1 MTVELLKERL
11 EAILGAENV
20 LTEYE
25 DLVCYSFDATMNV
38 DAYIPLAVVLPE
50 TTEQIAEIVKI
61 AAEEK
66 IPLFPRG
73 AGTNLSGGTVPVGG
87 GIVISMCRMNKIIEI
102 DEDNLTATVQAGVV
116 IEDLINEAKNTVF
129 YMRLTP
135 GRFIVRPWEARL
147 LSVRE
152 GFAV

>member
-38 DAYIPLAVVLPE
+38 DAYIPFAVVLPE

-66 IPLFPRG
+66 IPLYEKMYGG
-73 AGTNLSGGTVPVGG
+73 ADTMAGGT
-87 GIVISMCRMNKIIEI
+87 I
-102 DEDNLTATVQAGVV
+102 
-116 IEDLINEAKNTVF
+116 
-129 YMRLTP
+129 
-135 GRFIVRPWEARL
+135 
-147 LSVRE
+147 
-152 GFAV
+152 